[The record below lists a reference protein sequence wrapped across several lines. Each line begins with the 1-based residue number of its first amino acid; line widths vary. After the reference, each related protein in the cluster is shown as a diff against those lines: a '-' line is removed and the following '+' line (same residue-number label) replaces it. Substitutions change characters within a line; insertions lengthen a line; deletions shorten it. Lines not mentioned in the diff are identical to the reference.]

1 MPPRNR
7 GCDVSGA
14 RQARSAAALR
24 TCRLRRRRALQDEG
38 TKVAYRARGLEL
50 GNWLPTKP
58 RLHSSLD
65 VHSGDDLER
74 LAPVE
79 ACRIEPP
86 DTAVAEY
93 FIRDTLTERSIAGEA
108 APVCRNMAGCGA
120 RRQYCPRTQYA
131 VREANGSGVTF
142 VAVPSG
148 TCSAALPP
156 GASGIW
162 NVSQQSES
170 RMAEPSRLAIRS
182 YEEAGAA
189 SRYLSTAR
197 SFAFASIITSA
208 SVP

>member
-1 MPPRNR
+1 MIRGREASSLCDSQRWSRVPPRNR

-108 APVCRNMAGCGA
+108 APVCRNTAGCGA
-120 RRQYCPRTQYA
+120 RRQYRPRTQYA

-162 NVSQQSES
+162 NVS
-170 RMAEPSRLAIRS
+170 
-182 YEEAGAA
+182 
-189 SRYLSTAR
+189 
-197 SFAFASIITSA
+197 
-208 SVP
+208 